1 MLENEIIILVEGI
14 REGFFSIVAAITSNM
29 PMLIEG
35 TLDTLYM
42 TFVSTIFAYM
52 LAFPLGIALVITK
65 KDGLRPMGFLN
76 RNLDVVVNI
85 GRSIP
90 FLILLI
96 AVIPLTTLIA
106 GKSYGSTATIVP
118 LVIAAT
124 PFIARLIESSLQE
137 VDHGVIEAAQSMG
150 ASLSTIVLKVLIPE
164 AKSSLIVGGTIAIG
178 TILSYSAS
186 AGVVGGG
193 GLGDI
198 AIRYGYYRY
207 QTDIMVITVILL
219 IILVQVLQMIGMK
232 IASKTDK
239 RII

>member
-1 MLENEIIILVEGI
+1 MLDNTTV
-14 REGFFSIVAAITSNM
+14 T
-29 PMLIEG
+29 MLIEG
-35 TLDTLYM
+35 TIDTLYM

-52 LAFPLGIALVITK
+52 FAFPIGIALVVTK
-65 KDGLRPMGFLN
+65 KDGLRPMGLFN
-76 RNLDVVVNI
+76 RILDVTVNI

-96 AVIPLTTLIA
+96 AVIPLTKLIA

-118 LVIAAT
+118 LVIAST

-137 VDHGVIEAAQSMG
+137 VDNGVIEAAQSMG
-150 ASLSTIVLKVLIPE
+150 ASLSTIIFKVLVPE

-178 TILSYSAS
+178 TILSYSAM

-198 AIRYGYYRY
+198 AIQYGYYRY
-207 QTDIMVITVILL
+207 QKEIMLITVILL
-219 IILVQVLQMIGMK
+219 IILVQILQSIGMK
-232 IASKTDK
+232 IAKKTDK
-239 RII
+239 RVV

>member
-1 MLENEIIILVEGI
+1 MLLN
-14 REGFFSIVAAITSNM
+14 
-29 PMLIEG
+29 G
-35 TLDTLYM
+35 TKDTLYM
-42 TFVSTIFAYM
+42 TFVSTLFAY
-52 LAFPLGIALVITK
+52 LFAFPIGIGLVVTK
-65 KDGLRPMGFLN
+65 EDGLHPMGFLN
-76 RNLDVVVNI
+76 RFLDVIVNI

-96 AVIPLTTLIA
+96 AVIPLTKLVA

-150 ASLSTIVLKVLIPE
+150 ASISTIVFKVMIPE
-164 AKSSLIVGGTIAIG
+164 AKTSLIVGATIAIG
-178 TILSYSAS
+178 TILSYSAM

-198 AIRYGYYRY
+198 AIRFGYYRY
-207 QTDIMVITVILL
+207 QTDIMLITVVLL
-219 IILVQVLQMIGMK
+219 VILVQILQITGMK
-232 IASKTDK
+232 IAKKTDM

>member
-1 MLENEIIILVEGI
+1 MLDSKTI
-14 REGFFSIVAAITSNM
+14 A
-29 PMLIEG
+29 MLADG

-42 TFVSTIFAYM
+42 TFVSTIFAYL
-52 LAFPLGIALVITK
+52 LAFPIGTALVITK
-65 KDGLRPMGFLN
+65 KDGLYPMGFLY
-76 RNLDVVVNI
+76 RVLDIAVNI

-96 AVIPLTTLIA
+96 AVIPLTKIIA

-137 VDHGVIEAAQSMG
+137 VDQGVIEAAQSMG
-150 ASLSTIVLKVLIPE
+150 APLSTIVFKVLIPE
-164 AKSSLIVGGTIAIG
+164 AKTSLIVGGTIAIG
-178 TILSYSAS
+178 TILSYSAM

-198 AIRYGYYRY
+198 AIQYGYYRY
-207 QTDIMVITVILL
+207 KTDIMLITVVLL
-219 IILVQVLQMIGMK
+219 IILVQLLQIIGMK
-232 IASKTDK
+232 IARKTDK
-239 RII
+239 RVV